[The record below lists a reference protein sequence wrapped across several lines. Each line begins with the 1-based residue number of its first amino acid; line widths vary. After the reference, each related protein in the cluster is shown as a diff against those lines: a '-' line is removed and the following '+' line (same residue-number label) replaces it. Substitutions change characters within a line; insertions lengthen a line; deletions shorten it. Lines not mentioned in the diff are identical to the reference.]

1 EVCKIYAAPEYGCSS
16 DKLYNSYFIVE
27 ASFSEGLNSHL
38 YVTYRF
44 IIADLVTSPFA
55 YFLER
60 RKIKAKDDTSTGSRV
75 IFALSHRKHSRIWF
89 LFSLPSWLE
98 GQRRLN
104 HENLLCKFE
113 KHFSNIRLHLWV
125 SSLTFVIA
133 IVLRMEEVDVRSRQ
147 GIAKILGTL
156 TS

>member
-1 EVCKIYAAPEYGCSS
+1 MGIKGEVCKIYAAPEYGCSS

-44 IIADLVTSPFA
+44 IIADLVMSPFA
-55 YFLER
+55 YFQER
-60 RKIKAKDDTSTGSRV
+60 R
-75 IFALSHRKHSRIWF
+75 
-89 LFSLPSWLE
+89 
-98 GQRRLN
+98 RRLN
-104 HENLLCKFE
+104 HEHLLCKFE
-113 KHFSNIRLHLWV
+113 IHFSNIRLHLWV
-125 SSLTFVIA
+125 SSSTFVIA
-133 IVLRMEEVDVRSRQ
+133 IILRMEEVDVRSRQ

>member
-75 IFALSHRKHSRIWF
+75 IFALSHR
-89 LFSLPSWLE
+89 
-98 GQRRLN
+98 RRLN